1 MKLVVSYVVVYTSM
15 IILWQIFKVI
25 YRLYYTRELSKL
37 NLNSVDW
44 GETLT
49 ALAYFIPTI
58 IVGISYLRSL

>member
-1 MKLVVSYVVVYTSM
+1 MKLVVIYVVVYTSM
-15 IILWQIFKVI
+15 LILGQIFKVA
-25 YRLYYTRELSKL
+25 YRLYSSRELSKF
-37 NLNSVDW
+37 NLSGVDW